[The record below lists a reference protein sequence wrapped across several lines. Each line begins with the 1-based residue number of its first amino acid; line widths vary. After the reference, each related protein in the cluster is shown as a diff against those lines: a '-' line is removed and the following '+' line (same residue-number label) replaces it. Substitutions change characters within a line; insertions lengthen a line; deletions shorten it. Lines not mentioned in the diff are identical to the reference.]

1 MSFVIALAISLSFWG
16 ARGVHVPCQPVA
28 VLGADSELPVMD
40 EWGNIAA
47 MGTYV
52 ETCRILISS
61 DVDTYRSDRDLAP
74 LYCQDVAHEVG
85 HIGGLEHTET
95 GLMAPAP
102 DWTSIP
108 YECVHWWTWAR
119 RHGFKPPRRLRPEFV
134 SRRARGN
141 AAS

>member
-1 MSFVIALAISLSFWG
+1 MSFVIALAISLNFWS
-16 ARGVHVPCQPVA
+16 ARGVEIPCRPVA
-28 VLGADSELPVMD
+28 IMAADSELPVTD
-40 EWGNIAA
+40 EWGNVAA
-47 MGTYV
+47 MATFTS
-52 ETCRILISS
+52 TCRILISGAA
-61 DVDTYRSDRDLAP
+61 DMDRSDRDMAP
-74 LYCQDVAHEVG
+74 VYCQEVAHEVG

-119 RHGFKPPRRLRPEFV
+119 RHGFKPPRRLRPVFR
-134 SRRARGN
+134 SALARGS